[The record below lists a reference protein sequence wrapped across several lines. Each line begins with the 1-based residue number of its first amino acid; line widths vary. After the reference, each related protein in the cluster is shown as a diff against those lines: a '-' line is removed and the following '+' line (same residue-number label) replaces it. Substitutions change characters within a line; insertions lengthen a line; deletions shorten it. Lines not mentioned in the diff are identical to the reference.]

1 MAEKLELYSVDFAN
15 VHIQQQ
21 PFESP
26 CIQYVRPSKSGKF
39 QRLAAAQKSVENS
52 GTGGAAG
59 VPAYGGG
66 TTGWPVLPAPRRT
79 LLPPPRDSPILL

>member
-1 MAEKLELYSVDFAN
+1 MIESTQVLNSNHITFLITVHINIGLKSGIFPLSALIIQHNAVAEKLELYSGDFAN

-39 QRLAAAQKSVENS
+39 QRLAAAQKSV
-52 GTGGAAG
+52 
-59 VPAYGGG
+59 
-66 TTGWPVLPAPRRT
+66 
-79 LLPPPRDSPILL
+79 